1 MELYSIIKRPVATE
15 RAVILNEK
23 FNQVVFE
30 VDKRANKIEIKAAVE
45 KIFSVKVSKVS
56 VSIVKGKVKRTK
68 FGMGKRNDWKKAF
81 VTLADGST
89 IKLFEE

>member
-15 RAVILNEK
+15 RALFLNEK

-30 VDKRANKIEIKAAVE
+30 VDRRANKIEIKAAVE

-56 VSIVKGKVKRTK
+56 VSTVKGKVKRTK

>member
-15 RAVILNEK
+15 RALILNEK